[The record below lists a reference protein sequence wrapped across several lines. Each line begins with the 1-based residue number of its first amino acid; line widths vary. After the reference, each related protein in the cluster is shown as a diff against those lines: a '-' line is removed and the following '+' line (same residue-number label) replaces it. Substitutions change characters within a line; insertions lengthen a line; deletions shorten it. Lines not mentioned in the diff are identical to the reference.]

1 MYSKVILSSF
11 ISFGQSFEPS
21 CCTLSIR
28 IIYFNSSLV
37 QDIIYLP
44 AMTLDYVILFLNVS
58 IFFASGNL
66 RFCLYF
72 IFNISFTPWH
82 TYSCVNCV
90 ISTIIWKFNRILTF
104 IVWDGWVECLT
115 PYHHIFWRVSSLYI
129 HLHDT
134 RIFDIWNILNAYG
147 YTVWL
152 FYSASSFNQTFNNFI
167 VTYVWISILSP
178 SFFINGVSLRPIK
191 VCTK

>member
-1 MYSKVILSSF
+1 MYSKLILSSF

-21 CCTLSIR
+21 CCTLSIK
-28 IIYFNSSLV
+28 ILYFHSSLV
-37 QDIIYLP
+37 QDIISLP

-90 ISTIIWKFNRILTF
+90 ISTIIWKCNRILAF
-104 IVWDGWVECLT
+104 IVWGWMGGGSNSLSPHFLQSFFLVYPSSWY
-115 PYHHIFWRVSSLYI
+115 PYIW
-129 HLHDT
+129 HLKH
-134 RIFDIWNILNAYG
+134 LKC
-147 YTVWL
+147 
-152 FYSASSFNQTFNNFI
+152 
-167 VTYVWISILSP
+167 VWIYCLIIL
-178 SFFINGVSLRPIK
+178 FRIQF
-191 VCTK
+191 